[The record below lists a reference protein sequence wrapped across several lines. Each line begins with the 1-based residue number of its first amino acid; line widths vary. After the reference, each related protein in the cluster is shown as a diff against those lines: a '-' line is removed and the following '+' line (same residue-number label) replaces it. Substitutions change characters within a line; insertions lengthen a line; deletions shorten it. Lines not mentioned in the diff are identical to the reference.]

1 MPASKLDT
9 VSRAVPPA
17 QGAIVPAS
25 VVPIPRYT
33 ALAQALHWA
42 TSALVLAVLP
52 LAWVATALPRDSGW
66 KPAMFQF
73 HKSVGLTLLAL
84 VVARILWRALHP
96 PPPEA
101 TEPPALALLAKASH
115 WLLYAIF
122 LIMPVSGYLL
132 SAYNGSTTQYFY
144 LFAIPGFE
152 KDPALHDAFKGM
164 HLVGQWAVY
173 ALVGLHVAAT
183 AWHVAMRRD
192 YVLERMLPEQDP
204 RTLRRGR

>member
-1 MPASKLDT
+1 MPASRLD
-9 VSRAVPPA
+9 SVPLAAAPPP
-17 QGAIVPAS
+17 GALVPAS

-33 ALAQALHWA
+33 ATAQALHWL

-52 LAWVATALPRDSGW
+52 LAWAATALPRDSGW
-66 KPAMFQF
+66 KSPMFQF

-96 PPPEA
+96 PPPEV
-101 TEPPALALLAKASH
+101 TEPHALALVAKVSH

-132 SAYNGSTTQYFY
+132 SAYNGNATQYFY

-152 KDPALHDAFKGM
+152 KNPALRDAFVGV

-173 ALVGLHVAAT
+173 ALVALHVAGT
-183 AWHVAMRRD
+183 AWHVALRRD